1 MKNWLIFLLWIALP
15 IDLAACGAA
24 NGAGEPDVRDKAA
37 AEATAILQQAEATA
51 MVLQARAMATAMIEK
66 AGAVPATPVPAKAEP
81 TSAPAIVTVQPAG
94 AQDGGVAATQTRPVP
109 QAVRTLAPAATNADQ
124 QMEVLGVGFAAEG
137 GLIMVR
143 FKAPPKTVEQWW
155 QGRVS
160 VVDEATGKVYN
171 EIPVA
176 PLIGPLI
183 GRPKIA
189 GQSGYVMLVNTP
201 PGIQPGSTVTVK
213 LGNFQQEHVIVR

>member
-1 MKNWLIFLLWIALP
+1 MRSRRFVLTVITLPVALV
-15 IDLAACGAA
+15 ACGVA
-24 NGAGEPDVRDKAA
+24 NSPGELDMRDKAA
-37 AEATAILQQAEATA
+37 AEATAIIQQAEATA

-81 TSAPAIVTVQPAG
+81 TSAPPTLLAQPAG
-94 AQDGGVAATQTRPVP
+94 ASSAGAAASP
-109 QAVRTLAPAATNADQ
+109 QATRKPTSTPAQADQ
-124 QMEVLGVGFAAEG
+124 VEVLGVGFGADG

-143 FKAPPKTVEQWW
+143 FKAPPKTAEQWW

-160 VVDEATGKVYN
+160 VVDEATGAVYN
-171 EIPVA
+171 EIPVT